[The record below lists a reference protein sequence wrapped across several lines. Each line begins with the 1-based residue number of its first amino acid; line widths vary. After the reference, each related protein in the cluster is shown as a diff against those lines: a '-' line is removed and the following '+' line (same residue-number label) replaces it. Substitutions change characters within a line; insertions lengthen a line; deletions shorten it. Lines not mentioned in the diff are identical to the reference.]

1 MLEGPVYL
9 ASKRKSSSII
19 DNLIDQTVPLSRTI
33 SIDLF
38 GLKEGKLKRCK
49 HPYYYNEA
57 KGQFMQYLYF
67 VEGGKRYAFAIYDPY
82 ILDTYGIRALFNSAK
97 EEPLSIYD
105 LKNFRIIG
113 L

>member
-1 MLEGPVYL
+1 MPY
-9 ASKRKSSSII
+9 SRKKSPSSILRVKFSNDI
-19 DNLIDQTVPLSRTI
+19 VL
-33 SIDLF
+33 DLF
-38 GLKEGKLKRCK
+38 GLKEGQLKRCK

-67 VEGGKRYAFAIYDPY
+67 VEGNKRYAFAIYDPY
-82 ILDTYGIRALFNSAK
+82 ILDTYGIRDLFNKAK
-97 EEPLSIYD
+97 EEPLSIHD